1 MASKKEEEQVF
12 LPGHL
17 RHTSKKIFA
26 TNCKTQQEIDT
37 HRERGRPLA
46 PLASPPIHHHHYHH
60 HQSFLLLLLL
70 RKSAKVKFF
79 RSRQA
84 TQTDI
89 THISTETDRE
99 RGCFRRCGLI
109 DLEVL
114 LFIPRDS
121 FFRSCRGKHIF
132 SLAPCYLTS
141 RLLRYFVFGIQ
152 TIHPASS
159 SC

>member
-60 HQSFLLLLLL
+60 HQIFSSSSQERQGQVLSFATGYPD
-70 RKSAKVKFF
+70 RHYAYFD
-79 RSRQA
+79 RDRQ
-84 TQTDI
+84 
-89 THISTETDRE
+89 RE